1 MARSYK
7 TYTKFDE
14 DRDDSRPDS
23 YRRGRERKV
32 RKTLREAV
40 GVIDPNELYS
50 ALEEPEEGARY

>member
-7 TYTKFDE
+7 TYSKFDE

-32 RKTLREAV
+32 RRVLREAV
-40 GVIDPNELYS
+40 GVVNANELSYE
-50 ALEEPEEGARY
+50 LDEPEESQLY